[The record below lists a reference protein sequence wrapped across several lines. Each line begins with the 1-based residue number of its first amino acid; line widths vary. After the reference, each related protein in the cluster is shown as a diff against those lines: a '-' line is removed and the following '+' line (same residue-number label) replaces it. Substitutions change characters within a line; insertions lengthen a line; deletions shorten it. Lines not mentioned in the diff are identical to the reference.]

1 MTEIR
6 FWIGVASHE
15 HVQRGVELGI
25 AQFNHGKRAPAARMH
40 QGDWLIYYSPRTRSP
55 SGAPLQAF
63 TAVGQITSEAPDQVT
78 LPDGFQPFRHTVRYL
93 PCRPVPIQEVL
104 EELTFLPDKQHW
116 GARFRFGH
124 LAVSR
129 TDFQR
134 LARAMG
140 VNVPAG
146 KEETSEALPFRA
158 SK

>member
-25 AQFNHGKRAPAARMH
+25 AHFNHGKRAPAARMH
-40 QGDWLIYYSPRTRSP
+40 QGDWLIYSSPRTPSP

-63 TAVGQITSEAPDQVT
+63 TAVGQMTSEAPYQVT
-78 LPDGFQPFRHTVRYL
+78 LPDGFQPFLHTVGYL

-116 GARFRFGH
+116 GARFRFGR

-134 LARAMG
+134 LARTMG